1 MPCSIP
7 ASQLSAWI
15 AQQIGKARAFVI
27 GKVTEEVNKITEKLS
42 GEICPP
48 VEELEKILAV
58 RDSLV
63 QVIDNF
69 EKKIEPIKQ
78 TAEKLDPPIKTAK
91 TTVTVLETL
100 AVLTTVGV
108 PPPAGGVLFSLPVKV
123 TNKFAQLL
131 NLACQFVDLLEK
143 DQKAIKE
150 LTQNSTAFIQPVKD
164 KLNSIDIQ
172 LEGCV
177 NKLPS
182 DDRLKFVSLIGEQP
196 PEVEERELAYRSTS
210 GNRYIIIIEED
221 KVPNLP
227 APRRYAAVKDKTG
240 VIVLK
245 GESSFSSSTKVLVD
259 EIKFRI
265 ENQLP

>member
-27 GKVTEEVNKITEKLS
+27 GKVMEQVNKITEQLS
-42 GEICPP
+42 GDSCPP
-48 VEELEKILAV
+48 VEELEKILAI
-58 RDSLV
+58 RDNLV

-78 TAEKLDPPIKTAK
+78 TAESLDPPIKSAK
-91 TTVTVLETL
+91 ITVTVLEQL
-100 AVLTTVGV
+100 AILTTVGV
-108 PPPAGGVLFSLPVKV
+108 PPPLGGVIFSLPVKV

-131 NLACQFVDLLEK
+131 SLSCQFVDMLEK
-143 DQKAIKE
+143 DQSAIKE
-150 LTQNSTAFIQPVKD
+150 LTQNATVFIQPVKA
-164 KLNSIDIQ
+164 KLNSIDVK

-182 DDRLKFVSLIGEQP
+182 DQRNKFLKLIGEQP
-196 PEVEERELAYRSTS
+196 PAVEEGDTVYRSKS
-210 GNRYIIIIEED
+210 GNNYVIVILED
-221 KVPNLP
+221 KQPNLP
-227 APRRYAAVKDKTG
+227 APKRYAAVKDITG

-245 GESSFSSSTKVLVD
+245 GESSFSSSTKVLID